1 MQKFF
6 GALTDLATH
15 PVGRWAAAGASLR
28 YFGIF
33 ACDYFL
39 PMYFLRNFPAFRA
52 EFAVF
57 YSLIVLFGG
66 FTSALVGGLICDKF
80 GKGKPMTKAWVAIIG
95 NLLAWPMF
103 TAAVLCT
110 GNFWFSLTMVVS
122 KYLFGEPWKSPAI
135 TMIQNTTKPNKFG
148 NIVSAY
154 QFAYIM
160 SGCLST
166 VLFGAVLNYFKCA
179 GSAVAI
185 GRILAGFCTVAYLG
199 SSAAFYMAGRNYTA
213 ITTKTKF
220 KFWGRGEPL
229 GPNDPVWA
237 Y

>member
-1 MQKFF
+1 MF
-6 GALTDLATH
+6 
-15 PVGRWAAAGASLR
+15 
-28 YFGIF
+28 
-33 ACDYFL
+33 
-39 PMYFLRNFPAFRA
+39 FLRNYAANRP

-66 FTSALVGGLICDKF
+66 FTSALMGGIICDKF
-80 GKGKPMTKAWVAIIG
+80 GAGKPMTKAWVAIIG
-95 NLLAWPMF
+95 NLTAWPMF
-103 TAAVLCT
+103 SAAVLLT
-110 GNFWFSLTMVVS
+110 GNFWLSLAMIAG

-135 TMIQNTTKPNKFG
+135 TMMQNTTKPTKFG

-154 QFAYIM
+154 QFSYIM

-166 VLFGAVLNYFKCA
+166 VLFGAIVNKLNCA
-179 GSAVAI
+179 GNAIAI
-185 GRILAGFCTVAYLG
+185 GKILYYFCTIAYLG

-220 KFWGRGEPL
+220 KLKFWGKAEPL